1 MNKMSTLY
9 QQLKPKMSLPNN
21 VQQMAQTFKAMQN
34 PNAMAQQ
41 MLNQNPQLQALI
53 KASNGN
59 YEMAFRNLAQHMN
72 VDPDEIMNMLK

>member
-1 MNKMSTLY
+1 
-9 QQLKPKMSLPNN
+9 MSLPNN
-21 VQQMAQTFKAMQN
+21 VKQMAQTFKALQN

-59 YEMAFRNLAQHMN
+59 YEMAFRNLAQHMG
-72 VDPDEIMNMLK
+72 VDPNEIMNELK